1 MPCFTRQNMSFYK
14 PDPKAICV
22 MALNCSDGK
31 LALARSDASIEIWN
45 LNHTPF
51 MEKSFTSN
59 LDNYSV
65 EGLTWCSRRLFST
78 GHHGWLVELD
88 LFTLTMK
95 DKWSITGEAGTCLD
109 SRNSQI
115 VVGTEQGYLNIF
127 QVTGTDT
134 QFEKFLDKQEGRIV
148 CVKLNPT
155 GEFVVAGSLNAI
167 RIWSVKTGHALHK
180 MVLSR
185 AEANKNTI
193 VWCLEVLSDFTIVSG
208 DSRGVVTFWDGKLG
222 AQLESYHSQ
231 NSDIRAICINENEDS
246 LYCSGINQLICN
258 YEKVK
263 VGSSIKWVKSVVRKI
278 DEHDVR
284 AMAVYHKKLYS
295 AGTSGDL
302 VCSYHP
308 PKTVVKYAHIPY
320 VQTASDGCPLI
331 LLRYSKHIEIWSFSC
346 SRKNDSEHQT
356 PRCPEGV
363 DPQDRPRKLVKIQK
377 VTKNSENINE
387 VEGIICS
394 CISDDGKWIFLATNS
409 GFRLYALR
417 VVDSHPKLQ
426 KINDLDDSNIACVKA
441 AFNSKNNHLIVAL
454 SNGNLVVYDL
464 EDGDPF
470 ISQRLECFKVHLT
483 DTVSLLEV
491 SSCGKYLAVA
501 DAESNIVT
509 FTYTSDGY
517 SRHLKL
523 PKTTIPP
530 TALHFQKHILKV
542 SYANNVVYEFN
553 IKSNEWTELCTARKK
568 PQSIQPPKKIRK

>member
-1 MPCFTRQNMSFYK
+1 MPCFTRQNMGFYK

-148 CVKLNPT
+148 CVKFNPT

-363 DPQDRPRKLVKIQK
+363 DPQDKPR
-377 VTKNSENINE
+377 N
-387 VEGIICS
+387 
-394 CISDDGKWIFLATNS
+394 
-409 GFRLYALR
+409 
-417 VVDSHPKLQ
+417 
-426 KINDLDDSNIACVKA
+426 NIACVKA